1 MSDLLSHP
9 FLSRRNIVQELDNIP
24 YIIIDIETTGLYP
37 EKSEIIEIGAIK
49 TDGTK
54 AVDVFTTLIEPE
66 AEIPKEIETLT
77 GISQEMTLGKP
88 RAKQALSELLSF
100 IKNDVLVAHNS
111 DFDIPFIKHHLQKQL
126 KKDINNKVLCTMK
139 IARAVVP
146 GIKNYKLH
154 TLAEHLGVPVMNRHR
169 AMGDAETTYH
179 VWTKLIEVLS
189 SKDIKTL
196 ERTERFMQPA
206 QI

>member
-54 AVDVFTTLIEPE
+54 AIDVFTTLIEPE
-66 AEIPKEIETLT
+66 AEIPKEIEALT

-154 TLAEHLGVPVMNRHR
+154 TLAEHLGVQVMNRHR
-169 AMGDAETTYH
+169 AMGDCETTFH
-179 VWTKLIEVLS
+179 VWNKLMEALAAKGIRTLAEAESL
-189 SKDIKTL
+189 IK
-196 ERTERFMQPA
+196 
-206 QI
+206 

>member
-9 FLSRRNIVQELDNIP
+9 FLSRRNIVQELDKIP

-49 TDGTK
+49 TDGLN

-66 AEIPKEIETLT
+66 AEIPKEIEALT
-77 GISQEMTLGKP
+77 GISQEMTMGKP

-111 DFDIPFIKHHLQKQL
+111 DFDIPFIKHHLQKYL
-126 KKDINNKVLCTMK
+126 KKDISNKVLCTVK

-146 GIKNYKLH
+146 EIKSYKLH
-154 TLAEHLGVPVMNRHR
+154 ILAEHLGVQVMDRHR
-169 AMGDAETTYH
+169 AMGDAETTYEA
-179 VWTKLIEVLS
+179 WKKMIPLLLNKGIRTLAEAESLI
-189 SKDIKTL
+189 K
-196 ERTERFMQPA
+196 
-206 QI
+206 

>member
-9 FLSRRNIVQELDNIP
+9 FLSRRNTVQELDKIP

-54 AVDVFTTLIEPE
+54 AVDVFATLIEPE
-66 AEIPKEIETLT
+66 AEIPKEIEALT
-77 GISQEMTLGKP
+77 GISQEMTMGKP

-126 KKDINNKVLCTMK
+126 KKEINNKVLCTMK

-146 GIKNYKLH
+146 GIKSYKLH
-154 TLAEHLGVPVMNRHR
+154 ILAEHLGVPVMNRHR
-169 AMGDAETTYH
+169 AMGDCETTYH

-189 SKDIKTL
+189 SKGIKTL
-196 ERTERFMQPA
+196 EKTEGFMQPV